1 MIPIYHFCANSENC
15 WRELSMFLVFVFF
28 FFEISKIKFNI
39 VGLEKCTIQP
49 YKGDV
54 NDKKKSSMVIKY

>member
-1 MIPIYHFCANSENC
+1 MLTQRIVDENC
-15 WRELSMFLVFVFF
+15 QCFRFSFF

>member
-1 MIPIYHFCANSENC
+1 
-15 WRELSMFLVFVFF
+15 MFLVFVF

-54 NDKKKSSMVIKY
+54 NDKKKSSMVIKYEM